1 MKIKYR
7 NKRDSEIEYLA
18 KQQNGIKKPNKPKVN
33 TKQFWQ
39 RQKFGPASNVRRI
52 DPKTGEVIQE
62 INTFKQSD
70 TEWFNMRNAPKDGT
84 VLTLRTETEDEVI
97 VTIGYYDPDT
107 GAWTRVMFTMDG
119 PIDDEIITYQV
130 TGWRLKEYKHP

>member
-7 NKRDSEIEYLA
+7 NRRESEIEYLA
-18 KQQNGIKKPNKPKVN
+18 KQQKGIKKPNKPKVN

-39 RQKFGPASNVRRI
+39 KQKFGPASNVRRI

-62 INTFKQSD
+62 INPHKQSD
-70 TEWFNMRNAPKDGT
+70 TVWFNMRNAPKDGT

-97 VTIGYYDPDT
+97 ITMGYYDQDT
-107 GAWTRVMFTMDG
+107 GVWSRVPSKLDG
-119 PIDDEIITYQV
+119 LEDEIIIQNI
-130 TGWRLKEYKHP
+130 TGWRPN

>member
-7 NKRDSEIEYLA
+7 NRRESEIEYLA
-18 KQQNGIKKPNKPKVN
+18 KQQKGIKKPNKPKVN

-39 RQKFGPASNVRRI
+39 KQKFGPASNVRRI

-62 INTFKQSD
+62 INPHKQSD
-70 TEWFNMRNAPKDGT
+70 TVWFNMRNAPRNGT

-97 VTIGYYDPDT
+97 ITMGYYDPDT
-107 GAWTRVMFTMDG
+107 GVWSRVPSNLDG
-119 PIDDEIITYQV
+119 PNDYETITQNI
-130 TGWRLKEYKHP
+130 TGWRLSHINP